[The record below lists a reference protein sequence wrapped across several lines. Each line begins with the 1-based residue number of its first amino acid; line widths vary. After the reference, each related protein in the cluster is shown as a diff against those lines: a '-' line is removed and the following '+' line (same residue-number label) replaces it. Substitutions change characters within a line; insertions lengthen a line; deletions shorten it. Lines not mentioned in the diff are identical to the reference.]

1 MEPSTDGRE
10 VQILGTCLSVSRQGS
25 TSVLSRV
32 TKGQVSSL
40 HLDVREA
47 LPGLLNCFL
56 SPVRVLW
63 EGGRALAAGGKPVW
77 PAERVGEAVPGKWGV
92 GWEGHLDC

>member
-1 MEPSTDGRE
+1 LQFPG
-10 VQILGTCLSVSRQGS
+10 QGGQGS

-40 HLDVREA
+40 CLDVREA

-56 SPVRVLW
+56 SPVSVLW

-77 PAERVGEAVPGKWGV
+77 PAVRAGEAASGEMGV
-92 GWEGHLDC
+92 WAGRDTQK